1 MVDLQGYETVT
12 SRRRAAAGMV
22 LLGYTALGGTTA
34 QEHPYVEKVEVNVRT
49 VLVRIT
55 DRNGRAPSPPPGPE
69 DIQVV
74 EDGVPVQVLGVDPAR
89 PSPPPAA
96 PAPQAAPSAPALEAP
111 AAAPGPGIP
120 QHLYVD
126 TTMLQEHSVGR
137 LAKVFGR
144 SLDSVLSNGPLEIVV
159 ADPQPRQFLAS
170 TRDVTAIRNAL
181 QKLGSDVSGKQNLI
195 LLRQSTINTMRTG
208 FCSNLEMQTR
218 TAAEQE
224 IRIIQNSLA
233 RLVRWAASL
242 GGQRPDVV
250 YLVSDGFDTN
260 VVDTYTKVI
269 QQVTTGAR
277 SCPGG
282 GKPGGRLF
290 SELQSEY
297 AAKGGEMTGQAAR
310 SLAALGVQAVP
321 IALGSNLRNF
331 GNDASVSG
339 NLFFRSISGPVPT
352 FAGPIDPLRI
362 LAEATGGE
370 VVTADRHLPA
380 VLDNFS
386 SSFFVSFRSGHSADG
401 KVHDLRVTSR
411 RPGLSV
417 RSQQFITEGVP
428 DSFAKGATVRALHEP
443 APEGGLPVH
452 LAIDGVER
460 HEKDSTGIL
469 HVDTDLESLAATLDT
484 LNGGRMRVTIAVEV
498 DDAVEPFTTNQE
510 FDVSTVAA
518 GWGTDFP
525 LRWPAKGRRVAVTVE
540 ELKTGTRGTATMD
553 LPQ

>member
-1 MVDLQGYETVT
+1 
-12 SRRRAAAGMV
+12 MV

-69 DIQVV
+69 DILVL

-89 PSPPPAA
+89 QPIQPPAT
-96 PAPQAAPSAPALEAP
+96 PAPQAAATAPVLEASP
-111 AAAPGPGIP
+111 APPGSGIP

-126 TTMLQEHSVGR
+126 TTMLEVHSVGR

-181 QKLGSDVSGKQNLI
+181 KKLGSDVAGKQNLI
-195 LLRQSTINTMRTG
+195 LLRQSTINTMRNG

-218 TAAEQE
+218 AAAEQE
-224 IRIIQNSLA
+224 VRIIQSSLA
-233 RLVRWAASL
+233 RLVRWAATL

-290 SELQSEY
+290 TELHSEY
-297 AAKGGEMTGQAAR
+297 GAKGGEMAGQAAQ
-310 SLAALGVQAVP
+310 SLAALGVEAVP
-321 IALGSNLRNF
+321 IALGGNLRDY

-339 NLFFRSISGPVPT
+339 NVLYRSISGPVPT
-352 FAGPIDPLRI
+352 FAGRIDPLRI

-370 VVTADRHLPA
+370 VVTSDRHLPL
-380 VLDNFS
+380 VLDGFS
-386 SSFFVSFRSGHSADG
+386 SSFYISFRSGHSADG
-401 KVHDLRVTSR
+401 KVHDLRITSR
-411 RPGLSV
+411 RSDLSV
-417 RSQQFITEGVP
+417 RSQKFITEGVP
-428 DSFAKGATVRALHEP
+428 DTFAKGITVRSLHEP
-443 APEGGLPVH
+443 APEGGLSVH

-469 HVDTDLESLAATLDT
+469 HVDADLESLAATLDT

-498 DDAVEPFTTNQE
+498 DDAVEPFTTSQE
-510 FDVSTVAA
+510 FDISTVAA

-525 LRWPAKGRRVAVTVE
+525 LRWPEKGRRVAVTVE
-540 ELKTGTRGTATMD
+540 ELKTGTRGTAAMD